1 MSFRQ
6 IIVVFVLL
14 RSINYKCEGRL
25 IKTVLLN
32 YFFFFTFNCFNL
44 YLGTRTAHCPS
55 KSTNKIKKCELST
68 MFWNVVLLF
77 HSADISFWNNC
88 SFNAAQST
96 VLTSGWP
103 KPLCNLANSGENSP
117 SNEKKAQCGH
127 FSPKGWK
134 SPQPLLTGGQMSRVY
149 LCPLTGWI
157 VMALYADAVMTFLC
171 GVITAPGTLI
181 SLQWKSAYIIFV
193 VSCQILATCGHT
205 LL

>member
-1 MSFRQ
+1 MFSTFLSMCKWGNRNAIMSFRQ

-55 KSTNKIKKCELST
+55 KSTNKIKNCELST

-77 HSADISFWNNC
+77 HSADISSWNNC

-117 SNEKKAQCGH
+117 SNEKRPNVAIFHQRAGNPRSL
-127 FSPKGWK
+127 FW
-134 SPQPLLTGGQMSRVY
+134 Q
-149 LCPLTGWI
+149 
-157 VMALYADAVMTFLC
+157 ADRWAVFTSVLSQDE
-171 GVITAPGTLI
+171 L
-181 SLQWKSAYIIFV
+181 
-193 VSCQILATCGHT
+193 
-205 LL
+205 